1 MEETGANIDIQT
13 ESIRNINNT
22 STQVNASVESLNRQ
36 TQDMQE
42 RATQIIERVETT
54 VPEVL
59 RNKEHAVS
67 VTKKSQ
73 EQLSAA
79 IEEAKVI
86 EQIVDVSNAI
96 SGIAG
101 QTNLLAL
108 NASIE
113 AARAGEAGKGFAVV
127 AGEINTLANTTKN
140 EIEKVNALTQKVT
153 DSVKALSDESNKILT
168 FLQTT
173 VLGDYESMEQLAQN
187 YKEDAD
193 FYGQISESLSYDAQ
207 ALTTSMGQISNDM
220 EDISRTQEELS
231 HAVSDINSNLQSITT
246 SSEAMA
252 EETENVLGSV
262 NHLQK
267 TVGRFHV

>member
-1 MEETGANIDIQT
+1 M
-13 ESIRNINNT
+13 
-22 STQVNASVESLNRQ
+22 
-36 TQDMQE
+36 
-42 RATQIIERVETT
+42 
-54 VPEVL
+54 
-59 RNKEHAVS
+59 
-67 VTKKSQ
+67 
-73 EQLSAA
+73 
-79 IEEAKVI
+79 
-86 EQIVDVSNAI
+86 SNAI